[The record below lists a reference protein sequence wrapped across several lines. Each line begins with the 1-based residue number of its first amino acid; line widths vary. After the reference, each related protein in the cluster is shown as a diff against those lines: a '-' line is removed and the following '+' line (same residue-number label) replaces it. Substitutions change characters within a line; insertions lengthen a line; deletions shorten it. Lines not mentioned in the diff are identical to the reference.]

1 MSVIRRLIV
10 LLLLAAPALASDTV
24 ASGLTSSTR
33 DWRDTADS
41 AHQDRRMRKAPKSV
55 KVDLDY
61 VESTSEDHRLSDPK
75 TQRKALEE
83 IAHFLEAPR

>member
-24 ASGLTSSTR
+24 AGGLTSSTR
-33 DWRDTADS
+33 DWKDTADS
-41 AHQDRRMRKAPKSV
+41 AYQDRRMRKAPKSV

-61 VESTSEDHRLSDPK
+61 VESTIEDHRLSDPK
-75 TQRKALEE
+75 AQRKAPEE
-83 IAHFLEAPR
+83 IAQFLEAPR